1 MRAMSESDC
10 PCGSGK
16 AFEDCCE
23 PVIEGKEK
31 AKTAEALMRAR
42 YSAYAT
48 HRTAFVINTHDPETR
63 HELDEKATEKWA
75 AGNDWLNLEI
85 KEIDKGG
92 EKDEA
97 GIVEFIATYSDERER
112 TQTHHERSEFVRR
125 DGTWYFHDGE
135 VTVQKPARSE
145 KVGRN
150 EPCPCGSGK
159 KYKKCHGRP
168 GATA

>member
-1 MRAMSESDC
+1 MEC
-10 PCGSGK
+10 PCGSDK
-16 AFEDCCE
+16 ALEECCD
-23 PVIEGKEK
+23 PLIEGDRD
-31 AKTAEALMRAR
+31 AKTAEELMRAR

-48 HRTAFVINTHDPETR
+48 DRTRFVIESHDPETR

-75 AGNDWLNLEI
+75 KGNDWLGLEVI
-85 KEIDKGG
+85 ETKKGG
-92 EKDEA
+92 KKDEE
-97 GIVEFIATYSDERER
+97 GIVEFVATFSDERDR

-125 DGTWYFHDGE
+125 DGAWYFHDGDVIVKE
-135 VTVQKPARSE
+135 PAQST

-159 KYKKCHGRP
+159 KYKKCHGAP